1 MKSSIIGSSRTSE
14 SVTQTYE
21 LPLQSLA
28 NVYKGKTNQLAQKD
42 TGRYLSQDGVSIET
56 LVQQERINQH
66 QFVFQ
71 EYNYLN
77 QQKVS

>member
-71 EYNYLN
+71 EYNYFN